1 MRILLM
7 RDMLIQIIL
16 ILSQSQLLS
25 YLVVHKW
32 DIPTEPLALQ
42 VENLILQPS

>member
-16 ILSQSQLLS
+16 ILSQSQLHS
-25 YLVVHKW
+25 YLVVRKW
-32 DIPTEPLALQ
+32 DILTEPLVPLAG
-42 VENLILQPS
+42 NLILRLS